1 MVKKNTLI
9 LWIALVAIAL
19 SCYIERPAPEPE
31 QCTMCTGPSQHAIC
45 IINLSTGEKVELNVY
60 EPHPFLAGE
69 IADEQTGGYFGF
81 IHSAGV
87 EGYKIAAEFIVAAIP
102 IKSERIK
109 QQYFCSSCRKRL
121 EDSEN
126 NGYVLVDLLNPK
138 DPVVFPIHHDTAF
151 SVRCYSVAVQEGE
164 DNTYKITVTGHLE
177 R

>member
-1 MVKKNTLI
+1 VKKKTLI
-9 LWIALVAIAL
+9 LGIALVVIAL
-19 SCYIERPAPEPE
+19 ICCFIRPIPEPQ
-31 QCTMCTGPSQHAIC
+31 QCAMCTSLPHHALC

-69 IADEQTGGYFGF
+69 IADEQTGGYFCF

-126 NGYVLVDLLNPK
+126 NGYVLVDLLEPK
-138 DPVVFPIHHDTAF
+138 DPVVFPIHPDTAF
-151 SVRCYSVAVQEGE
+151 SVRCYSVAVQESE
-164 DNTYKITVTGHLE
+164 DNTYKITVTGHHE